1 MNTEPVVSV
10 IVPVYKVEKY
20 IKKCLNSIINQTYK
34 NLEIILVD
42 DGSPDK
48 CPEICDEYAKKD
60 NRIMVIHKNNGGL
73 SDARNAGLDI
83 ASGKYV
89 TFIDS
94 DDYIA
99 VDYIEK
105 LYRALVDNG
114 ADMSLCSFIFVDDNC
129 SVITERQNDS
139 PIADECI
146 SGLDIIKKL
155 NQSHGGYYVVS
166 VCKLYSIHLFDN
178 LRFRLGKIHEDE
190 FMIHHVLYRC
200 KRVAAIAQPLYFYL
214 QRSGSIM
221 NEIIAY
227 KQLDICEAFLDRAEF
242 LEDKID
248 FYECAIWYLK
258 ACGFYSHYSSEIDKT
273 DKNQMIRLNGIKKK
287 IKKDIRFIK
296 GLTIRGKLSVILI
309 LSSTRLY
316 RLLHKLK

>member
-1 MNTEPVVSV
+1 
-10 IVPVYKVEKY
+10 
-20 IKKCLNSIINQTYK
+20 
-34 NLEIILVD
+34 
-42 DGSPDK
+42 
-48 CPEICDEYAKKD
+48 
-60 NRIMVIHKNNGGL
+60 
-73 SDARNAGLDI
+73 
-83 ASGKYV
+83 
-89 TFIDS
+89 
-94 DDYIA
+94 
-99 VDYIEK
+99 
-105 LYRALVDNG
+105 
-114 ADMSLCSFIFVDDNC
+114 
-129 SVITERQNDS
+129 
-139 PIADECI
+139 
-146 SGLDIIKKL
+146 
-155 NQSHGGYYVVS
+155 
-166 VCKLYSIHLFDN
+166 
-178 LRFRLGKIHEDE
+178 
-190 FMIHHVLYRC
+190 MIHHVLYRC